1 MGTISW
7 IVIGFIAG
15 TLAKLML
22 PGRGRLGCL
31 LTTLLGM
38 GGVLVGS
45 YIGALVGWGRV
56 TGFNLLSLGLAVLG
70 SAMLLILFR
79 ILFGRPR

>member
-7 IVIGFIAG
+7 IVMGFIAG
-15 TLAKLML
+15 MLAKLIL

-45 YIGALVGWGRV
+45 YIGALMGWGRV
-56 TGFNLLSLGLAVLG
+56 TGFSLTSLGLAVLG
-70 SAMLLILFR
+70 SAVLLIVLR